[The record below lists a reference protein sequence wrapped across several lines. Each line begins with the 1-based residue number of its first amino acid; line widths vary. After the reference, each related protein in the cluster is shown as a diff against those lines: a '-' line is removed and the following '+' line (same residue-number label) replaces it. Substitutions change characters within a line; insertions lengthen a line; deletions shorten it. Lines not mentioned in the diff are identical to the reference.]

1 MFVCF
6 FGLFPV
12 WFIYSAPPPFQTVF
26 EKLYIYAC
34 ALFIH
39 RDCKLGNVLARFIFM
54 WHPKCF
60 VPVYENFTRIKIP
73 YWSVYTCILEFII
86 HFLLVKGSILYP
98 NISGACWLLLERWAI
113 LIDIFKKGINLIAKK
128 KQCQSIWRH
137 SDRFYNIEEPNS
149 ETISFSTTQTTRKTL
164 RVGFSWPHRLYPH

>member
-1 MFVCF
+1 
-6 FGLFPV
+6 
-12 WFIYSAPPPFQTVF
+12 
-26 EKLYIYAC
+26 
-34 ALFIH
+34 
-39 RDCKLGNVLARFIFM
+39 M

-86 HFLLVKGSILYP
+86 YFLLVKGSILYP
-98 NISGACWLLLERWAI
+98 NTSGACWLLLERWAI

-128 KQCQSIWRH
+128 KQCQSIWKH

-149 ETISFSTTQTTRKTL
+149 EPLVSPPPKRLAKLFAWAFLGLIVFTHTSCLLFKHSKQKGIWASPRKNESSCL
-164 RVGFSWPHRLYPH
+164 A